1 MAQNGRRGA
10 VRIHLLVR
18 SEKAEATMEQ
28 DIPKDAARSQ
38 PTARRRLAGNSIM
51 GQPPVGHQGTDG
63 RYTLLAES
71 LGGYFQHLN
80 SWKQKAILGTPCL

>member
-1 MAQNGRRGA
+1 
-10 VRIHLLVR
+10 
-18 SEKAEATMEQ
+18 MEQ

-71 LGGYFQHLN
+71 LGDTF
-80 SWKQKAILGTPCL
+80 SI